1 MSSTPAPLTEEEV
14 GFIERYRSKHSPY
27 ASRVARVERDIAAL
41 AERVSRLRGV
51 TPSDTGLL
59 PPERWDLASDVAALA
74 DESDASLV
82 VGEVTRALPTQ

>member
-41 AERVSRLRGV
+41 AERVSCAG
-51 TPSDTGLL
+51 
-59 PPERWDLASDVAALA
+59 
-74 DESDASLV
+74 
-82 VGEVTRALPTQ
+82 